1 MRGLY
6 AQIGNG
12 DADVWIEYRA
22 ARDHDNNGS
31 FWVIDWDSVN
41 VFLGDVDI
49 TATVGD
55 SVWNHIEELI
65 NEDLAQ

>member
-1 MRGLY
+1 MKGLY

-22 ARDHDNNGS
+22 DRDYDNNGD
-31 FWVIDWDSVN
+31 FLVIDWDSVK
-41 VFLGDVDI
+41 VFYGDVDI

-55 SVWNHIEELI
+55 SVWNHIEEII